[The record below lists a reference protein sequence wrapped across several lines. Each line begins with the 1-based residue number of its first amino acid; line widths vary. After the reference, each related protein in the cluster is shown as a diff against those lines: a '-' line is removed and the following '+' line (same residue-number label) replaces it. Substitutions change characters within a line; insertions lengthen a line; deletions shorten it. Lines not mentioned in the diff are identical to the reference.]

1 MQTLQRLG
9 IFQHFGR
16 AVVPKITFF
25 GLKMANFSIFDE
37 FFDFDEF
44 FHFLPIFLL
53 FFAQK
58 LKKRKHATCSHYH
71 NFKSQK

>member
-25 GLKMANFSIFDE
+25 AKNGEFLIFDK
-37 FFDFDEF
+37 F
-44 FHFLPIFLL
+44 FHFLQN
-53 FFAQK
+53 FFAVFARN